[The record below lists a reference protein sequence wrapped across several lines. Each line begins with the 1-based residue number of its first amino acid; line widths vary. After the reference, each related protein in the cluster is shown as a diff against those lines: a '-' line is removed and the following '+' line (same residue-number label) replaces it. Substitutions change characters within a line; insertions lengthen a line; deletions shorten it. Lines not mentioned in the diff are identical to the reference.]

1 LFFEIRVFVMVGE
14 GLFWLSDEQWGR
26 IEGFLSL
33 GRPGGRRVDDR
44 RVISGIIHVIQTGV
58 PWRAAPR
65 EYGPSR
71 TLYNR
76 FYRWSKQGLWTELFA
91 MLVGAGEPLEVALI
105 DGTIVRAHQ
114 TAMAQKGAVV
124 IRPWEKVVGAKQRK
138 STP

>member
-1 LFFEIRVFVMVGE
+1 MVRD

-33 GRPGGRRVDDR
+33 GRPGAHRVDDR

-65 EYGPSR
+65 EYGPYT

-76 FYRWSKQGLWTELFA
+76 FRRWAQQGLWSELFA

-114 TAMAQKGAVV
+114 TAMAQKGAAQ
-124 IRPWEKVVGAKQRK
+124 IRPWDKVAGGKQQK
-138 STP
+138 SML